1 MFLGLIVYYSKGQRL
16 AYVVLSG
23 IALVGAVMTS
33 YTRARAESLIPLC
46 KVGFM
51 ERPERMVL
59 MILGTLTDRMAPILW
74 VDRLLLQSNCGSQN
88 CVHLERNFEIEG
100 PCLLP
105 LERPHPHCVLFFPC
119 RPLLV

>member
-59 MILGTLTDRMAPILW
+59 LILGTLTDRMAPILW
-74 VDRLLLQSNCGSQN
+74 VIAFFSNLTV
-88 CVHLERNFEIEG
+88 VHRIAYTWKETSKLKA
-100 PCLLP
+100 LASS
-105 LERPHPHCVLFFPC
+105 H
-119 RPLLV
+119 